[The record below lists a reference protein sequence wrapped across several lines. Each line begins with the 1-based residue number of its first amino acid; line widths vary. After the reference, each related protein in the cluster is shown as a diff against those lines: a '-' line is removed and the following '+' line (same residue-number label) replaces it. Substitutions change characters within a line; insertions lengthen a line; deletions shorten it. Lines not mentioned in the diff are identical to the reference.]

1 MIHNAEI
8 LDIFTWDQMPIIN
21 YYSKKDFSL
30 SLWATHLGNPFHN
43 MQVSVNKFGHFLWEL
58 KSS

>member
-30 SLWATHLGNPFHN
+30 SLWVIHLGNPFHN
-43 MQVSVNKFGHFLWEL
+43 MQISVKKFGRFLWEL